1 MLLHCC
7 SYCSYSKEKIWAT
20 GLRLSL
26 FCALVSECDGTTE
39 VKRGKIND
47 KSQPDLL
54 SVETLICRAVGEKRN
69 PLAATMIIGSV
80 QRGCNHTEIGLE
92 KKVKSHYYCD

>member
-1 MLLHCC
+1 M
-7 SYCSYSKEKIWAT
+7 
-20 GLRLSL
+20 SL
-26 FCALVSECDGTTE
+26 FCTLVSQCEDTTE
-39 VKRGKIND
+39 VNSGKIND

-54 SVETLICRAVGEKRN
+54 SVETLICRAVGGERN

-80 QRGCNHTEIGLE
+80 QRRCNHVEIGLE